1 MACGECQQKCAQD
14 DNCGVVDCS
23 DNYCSWWKI
32 GICTL
37 EDADHDSDY
46 STCRKIGKL
55 DIFKMFLFKKNKTSL
70 FLCQKTL
77 KKSIV
82 YIITFDYFLR
92 INFSR
97 IVATRQNQNLS

>member
-14 DNCGVVDCS
+14 DNCGAVDCD

-55 DIFKMFLFKKNKTSL
+55 DIFKIFLFEKIKRHYFCVRKLLKNPL
-70 FLCQKTL
+70 FIPEFTQ
-77 KKSIV
+77 
-82 YIITFDYFLR
+82 
-92 INFSR
+92 
-97 IVATRQNQNLS
+97 